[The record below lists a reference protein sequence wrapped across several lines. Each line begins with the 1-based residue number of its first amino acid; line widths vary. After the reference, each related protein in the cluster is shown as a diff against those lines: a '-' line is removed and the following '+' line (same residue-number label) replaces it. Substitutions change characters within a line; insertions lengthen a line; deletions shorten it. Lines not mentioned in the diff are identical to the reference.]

1 MKIVGIKA
9 TTPWQSSKIT
19 WGAVLAV
26 LMMVPDI
33 VQELIGLNIL
43 PPEVAQVLL
52 KVGGVCLAI
61 TTIWNR
67 IAAQAAVDNIQQ
79 QGAGDPPG
87 QGGNSNAAGE

>member
-1 MKIVGIKA
+1 MKIVRVKA

-43 PPEVAQVLL
+43 PPELSQVLL

-67 IAAQAAVDNIQQ
+67 IAAQAAVDNLQREEE
-79 QGAGDPPG
+79 GKNDATTR
-87 QGGNSNAAGE
+87 